1 MFAVQGWGFSSWS
14 QAWSNFLVRKLCPHI
29 VDVLRGAGYWMSTPT
44 DKFITE
50 RLRANLSEV
59 ETLVVLQMTLV
70 FFKKWGGKTFFEVW
84 VFLPAILNLTT
95 RKIGR
100 TCWMT
105 SLHPKASFITW
116 SYIRKILICKSEL
129 SMIFLLIRIRFTG
142 KFGFSF
148 IFSQST

>member
-1 MFAVQGWGFSSWS
+1 MFAVHGWGFSSWS
-14 QAWSNFLVRKLCPHI
+14 QARKLCPHI
-29 VDVLRGAGYWMSTPT
+29 VDVLRGAGYRMSTPT
-44 DKFITE
+44 DKFMTE
-50 RLRANLSEV
+50 QLRANLSEV
-59 ETLVVLQMTLV
+59 ETLVVLQMTLCY
-70 FFKKWGGKTFFEVW
+70 FSGNGGGKTFFEVW
-84 VFLPAILNLTT
+84 VFLAAILNLTT

-148 IFSQST
+148 IFS

>member
-50 RLRANLSEV
+50 RLRLPIRGRNISSS
-59 ETLVVLQMTLV
+59 TDDSFV

-148 IFSQST
+148 IFS